1 MVPVHYR
8 RSKVEKF
15 VELLI
20 SKRDF
25 YGNKADYYKSIPGN
39 SAVDTTRLWEE
50 NRMKSDIYDEIL
62 KELILHF
69 ELNPKNH
76 TERPKTSEDKNTKH

>member
-25 YGNKADYYKSIPGN
+25 YGNKADYYKSVPSN
-39 SAVDTTRLWEE
+39 RAVDTTRLWEE
-50 NRMKSDIYDEIL
+50 NRIKSDIYDEIL
-62 KELILHF
+62 RELIHHF
-69 ELNPKNH
+69 ELDSLNH
-76 TERPKTSEDKNTKH
+76 SERPKTSDGKDTKH